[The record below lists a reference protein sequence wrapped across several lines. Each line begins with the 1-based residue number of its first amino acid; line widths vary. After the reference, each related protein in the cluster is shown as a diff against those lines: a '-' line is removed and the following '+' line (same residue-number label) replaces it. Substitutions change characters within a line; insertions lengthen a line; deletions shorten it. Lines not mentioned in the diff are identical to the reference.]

1 MSPNGL
7 LDGEGL
13 EPGLE
18 RTPTLIAVD
27 SSGSMNSSVAD
38 SDGNEWARIAQVNSG
53 LQLFKEEIE
62 AMEEVK
68 REVDVSMITFGGDV
82 SVKNDF
88 MPITDWEPP
97 KLYGSGKTPMGD
109 AIEKAIDLTRER
121 KDAYKH
127 ENLPYKRP
135 FIWVLT
141 DGKPTDMEVGDE
153 KWNRIQEKISS
164 GEENKRFALFIMTVG
179 ENTDTET
186 IRRLH
191 PDRTVELK
199 DGMFEEYFEFL
210 SNSVQE
216 VSGTAVGEEPDVDE
230 AASDVEEIFTM

>member
-1 MSPNGL
+1 MSPDGL

-18 RTPTLIAVD
+18 RTPTSIVVD
-27 SSGSMNSSVAD
+27 TSGSMNATVAD
-38 SDGNEWARIAQVNSG
+38 SDGNTRPRIAQVNDG
-53 LQLFKEEIE
+53 LQLFKDEIE
-62 AMEEVK
+62 SMEEVK
-68 REVDVSMITFGGDV
+68 REVDVSIINFGGEV
-82 SVKNDF
+82 EVENDF

-97 KLYGSGKTPMGD
+97 QLHAGGNTPMGD

-127 ENLPYKRP
+127 ENIPYKRP

-141 DGKPTDMEVGDE
+141 DGRPTDMDVGHE
-153 KWNRIQEKISS
+153 KWSRIQDKIAS

-179 ENTDTET
+179 GDTDTET

-230 AASDVEEIFTM
+230 AASEVEEIFTM